1 MSTSAESVL
10 QAALRLSPD
19 DRAALVEALI
29 GSLDQPD
36 AAMDALWLKE
46 AQDRMATYR
55 SGELGAVDAE
65 EVFVQLGAVRGRS
78 MVARI
83 RGRARTRM
91 STDEIMALTRGS

>member
-1 MSTSAESVL
+1 MSTSAKSVL

-19 DRAALVEALI
+19 DRAALVEGLI

-46 AQDRMATYR
+46 AQDRMAAYR

-65 EVFVQLGAVRGRS
+65 EAFVQLGQR
-78 MVARI
+78 
-83 RGRARTRM
+83 
-91 STDEIMALTRGS
+91 L